1 MDAKYNTPRTVCK
14 AIVAVAI
21 AAVAVA
27 AIIGCSS
34 LGGGSRRQNIATVIQ
49 TAYDMGGREAVS
61 NKIESLVAEGK
72 LTPSQAVR
80 LHALAQLAYEGRVA
94 RRRTQRLRPP
104 PKVDVATARSPM
116 PAQAAAVADAR
127 TARPALSRMQ
137 RPMEGVTMT
146 RTADNARIARL
157 KGRPWRSRFHQ
168 GGVTAFFVYAQL
180 RGRESSPYPIVRH
193 ITVIV
198 QPIAR
203 GNLHKINIHKSSHTP
218 LLFLDYYGIMC
229 SVP

>member
-80 LHALAQLAYEGRVA
+80 LHALAQLAYEGIMDDLTTGDA
-94 RRRTQRLRPP
+94 
-104 PKVDVATARSPM
+104 ATNATPTSASQGGCGDCSIPDASGDCGGGGCTDACSDCQ
-116 PAQAAAVADAR
+116 PDAASDGGCNADANCGNC
-127 TARPALSRMQ
+127 TDCKAQ
-137 RPMEGVTMT
+137 R
-146 RTADNARIARL
+146 
-157 KGRPWRSRFHQ
+157 
-168 GGVTAFFVYAQL
+168 
-180 RGRESSPYPIVRH
+180 
-193 ITVIV
+193 
-198 QPIAR
+198 
-203 GNLHKINIHKSSHTP
+203 
-218 LLFLDYYGIMC
+218 
-229 SVP
+229 

>member
-80 LHALAQLAYEGRVA
+80 LHALAQLAYEGIMDDLTRGEVVPTNA
-94 RRRTQRLRPP
+94 
-104 PKVDVATARSPM
+104 V
-116 PAQAAAVADAR
+116 PASA
-127 TARPALSRMQ
+127 S
-137 RPMEGVTMT
+137 
-146 RTADNARIARL
+146 
-157 KGRPWRSRFHQ
+157 Q
-168 GGVTAFFVYAQL
+168 GGCT
-180 RGRESSPYPIVRH
+180 
-193 ITVIV
+193 
-198 QPIAR
+198 
-203 GNLHKINIHKSSHTP
+203 
-218 LLFLDYYGIMC
+218 DC
-229 SVP
+229 SVPDANADCGDCNEDTRCGKCADCKDGE

>member
-21 AAVAVA
+21 AAVSVA

-80 LHALAQLAYEGRVA
+80 LHALAQLAYEGIMDDLA
-94 RRRTQRLRPP
+94 AGGEA
-104 PKVDVATARSPM
+104 ATNGAPHS
-116 PAQAAAVADAR
+116 A
-127 TARPALSRMQ
+127 S
-137 RPMEGVTMT
+137 
-146 RTADNARIARL
+146 
-157 KGRPWRSRFHQ
+157 Q
-168 GGVTAFFVYAQL
+168 GGCT
-180 RGRESSPYPIVRH
+180 
-193 ITVIV
+193 
-198 QPIAR
+198 
-203 GNLHKINIHKSSHTP
+203 
-218 LLFLDYYGIMC
+218 DC
-229 SVP
+229 SVPDASADCGDCNEDARCGKCADCKDGE